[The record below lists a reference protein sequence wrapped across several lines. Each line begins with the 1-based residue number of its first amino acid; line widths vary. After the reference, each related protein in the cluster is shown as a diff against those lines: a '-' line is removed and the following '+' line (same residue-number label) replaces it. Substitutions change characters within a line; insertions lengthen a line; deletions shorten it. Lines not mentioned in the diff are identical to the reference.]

1 LKQWGMP
8 PVRNASV
15 VTIAPTGTISR
26 IAGCSSGIEPHFALA
41 WWSNVLWEDH
51 EGTSSRLLDSPS
63 SILESLKSAIGTE
76 EAAREVLTQIVE
88 DPDNAEKIMGDHGLD
103 SAVYRTS
110 MGVSAEAHVKMQS
123 IWQKHVTNSVSKTI
137 NLPNS
142 ATVQDVKDAYKLAWE
157 TGCKAV
163 TVYRDGSKSMQVL
176 ETGKTKVED
185 EDNQEDHLKVPRQ
198 RPVSVTGVT
207 DRVRTGHGTMFVN
220 ITFDDQGHPFEVFAN
235 LGKSGSSDS
244 AYLEAIA
251 RLSSM
256 ALRAGIDPSQIVDQ
270 LRGIT
275 DVPVWDGGTLVRSAP
290 DAVALAL
297 SRHIGNLNV
306 GSNVIDNVAS
316 SAQLGLFPST
326 NKENDQENNSN
337 VASGAKCPECSGY
350 LLHQEGCLS
359 CPDCGYNKC
368 E

>member
-1 LKQWGMP
+1 
-8 PVRNASV
+8 
-15 VTIAPTGTISR
+15 
-26 IAGCSSGIEPHFALA
+26 
-41 WWSNVLWEDH
+41 
-51 EGTSSRLLDSPS
+51 
-63 SILESLKSAIGTE
+63 
-76 EAAREVLTQIVE
+76 
-88 DPDNAEKIMGDHGLD
+88 MGDHGLD

-123 IWQKHVTNSVSKTI
+123 VWQKHVTNSVSKTI
-137 NLPNS
+137 NLPNT
-142 ATVQDVKDAYKLAWE
+142 ATVQDVKDAYRLAWE

-176 ETGKTKVED
+176 ETGKTKADD

-270 LRGIT
+270 LSGIT

-297 SRHIGNLNV
+297 SRHLDSPIV
-306 GSNVIDNVAS
+306 ASNVIDNVAN

-326 NKENDQENNSN
+326 NKENDQEDNSN

>member
-1 LKQWGMP
+1 
-8 PVRNASV
+8 
-15 VTIAPTGTISR
+15 
-26 IAGCSSGIEPHFALA
+26 
-41 WWSNVLWEDH
+41 
-51 EGTSSRLLDSPS
+51 
-63 SILESLKSAIGTE
+63 
-76 EAAREVLTQIVE
+76 
-88 DPDNAEKIMGDHGLD
+88 MGDHGLD
-103 SAVYRTS
+103 AAIYRTA
-110 MGVSAEAHVKMQS
+110 MKVSAEAHVKMQAV
-123 IWQKHVTNSVSKTI
+123 WQKHVTNSVSKTI

-142 ATVQDVKDAYKLAWE
+142 ATVQDVKDAYRLAWE

-176 ETGKTKVED
+176 ETGATKEED
-185 EDNQEDHLKVPRQ
+185 VSGEDHLKVPRQ

-220 ITFDDQGHPFEVFAN
+220 ITFDEEGHPFEVFAT

-256 ALRAGIDPSQIVDQ
+256 SLRAGIDPEQIIDQ
-270 LRGIT
+270 LKGIT
-275 DVPVWDGGTLVRSAP
+275 DVPAWDGGTLVRSAP

-297 SRHIGNLNV
+297 SRHLTKEDSRNNITSMVGN
-306 GSNVIDNVAS
+306 
-316 SAQLGLFPST
+316 SAQLGLFPSST
-326 NKENDQENNSN
+326 TSLDSPDIPDTPDTP
-337 VASGAKCPECSGY
+337 SGAKCPDCSGY

-359 CPDCGYNKC
+359 CLDCGYSKC